1 MASSR
6 HPLRRTLAAAV
17 ALLTLAATA
26 GCGTDAAADGKQVTE
41 LRYQGSVGQ
50 VTLPELAADLGYL
63 GDVKLKW
70 IGNVTGGPADIQAT
84 ATGQSDFGGAFNG
97 AIVKLATAGAPI
109 TAVVSYYG
117 SDAQTFQGYYVLDGS
132 PIRGP
137 RDLIGKKVGMNTLGA
152 HAEAVLKT
160 WLVKGGL
167 TPAEIAKVELVALPP
182 VNTEQ
187 SLRARQIDVA
197 VLGGVIRDKAVANG
211 GIRTVFTDYELL
223 GAFSAGAY
231 VFRDDF
237 IKRNPKT
244 VKAFVG
250 GVGKAIEWARTQPRE
265 TVVARLE
272 SIIAKRGRNEDP
284 ALVKYWKSTGVAGKG
299 GVITDQEF
307 ATWIDW
313 LADAGELKGE
323 RPKPRDIYTNEFNPF
338 ATGGG
343 GA

>member
-1 MASSR
+1 MASPR
-6 HPLRRTLAAAV
+6 RAFLRTLAAAATTV
-17 ALLTLAATA
+17 ALVATA
-26 GCGTDAAADGKQVTE
+26 GCGGGAEAAEQTKE

-63 GDVKLKW
+63 GDVELTW
-70 IGNVTGGPADIQAT
+70 IGNVTGGPQDIQAT
-84 ATGQSDFGGAFNG
+84 ATGQSDVGGAFNG
-97 AIVKLATAGAPI
+97 AIVKLAAANAPI

-117 SDAQTFQGYYVLDGS
+117 SDKDTFQGYYVLDGS

-160 WLVKGGL
+160 WLAKGGL
-167 TPAEIAKVELVALPP
+167 TPAEIRQVELVALPP
-182 VNTEQ
+182 VNAEQ
-187 SLRARQIDVA
+187 SLRQKQIDVA
-197 VLGGVIRDKAVANG
+197 VLGGVIRDKAVASG
-211 GIRTVFTDYELL
+211 GVRTIFTDYELL
-223 GAFSAGAY
+223 GAFSAGTY

-237 IKRNPKT
+237 IRKNPDT
-244 VKAFVG
+244 VRAFVH

-272 SIIAKRGRNEDP
+272 SIISKRGRNEDTS
-284 ALVKYWKSTGVAGKG
+284 LVKLWKSSGVAGKG
-299 GVITDQEF
+299 GVISDQEF

-313 LADAGELKGE
+313 LAAEGEIKGA
-323 RPKPRDIYTNEFNPF
+323 RPKPGDIYTNEFNPF

-343 GA
+343 AA

>member
-1 MASSR
+1 MASPR
-6 HPLRRTLAAAV
+6 RAFLRTLAAAATTV
-17 ALLTLAATA
+17 ALAAAT
-26 GCGTDAAADGKQVTE
+26 GCGGGAEAGEQAKE

-63 GDVKLKW
+63 GDVKLSW
-70 IGNVTGGPADIQAT
+70 IGNVTGGPQDIQAT

-97 AIVKLATAGAPI
+97 AIVKLAAANAPI

-117 SDAQTFQGYYVLDGS
+117 SDIDTFQGYYVLDGS

-160 WLVKGGL
+160 WLAKGGL
-167 TPAEIAKVELVALPP
+167 TPAEIRQVELVALPP
-182 VNTEQ
+182 VNAEQ
-187 SLRARQIDVA
+187 SLRQKQIDVA

-211 GIRTVFTDYELL
+211 GIRTIFTDYELL
-223 GAFSAGAY
+223 GAFSAGTY

-237 IKRNPKT
+237 IRKNPDT
-244 VKAFVG
+244 VRAFVD

-272 SIIAKRGRNEDP
+272 SIITKRGRNEDTS
-284 ALVKYWKSTGVAGKG
+284 LVKLWKSSGVAGKG
-299 GVITDQEF
+299 GVISDQEF

-313 LADAGELKGE
+313 LAAEGQIQGA
-323 RPKPRDIYTNEFNPF
+323 RPRPTDIYTNEFNPF

-343 GA
+343 AA

>member
-1 MASSR
+1 MPSTRQS
-6 HPLRRTLAAAV
+6 LRRSLAAAV
-17 ALLTLAATA
+17 TLLALTAAT
-26 GCGTDAAADGKQVTE
+26 GCGTDAAAGGRQTKE

-70 IGNVTGGPADIQAT
+70 IGNVTGGPADIQAA
-84 ATGQSDFGGAFNG
+84 ATGQTEFGGAFNG
-97 AIVKLATAGAPI
+97 AIIKLQAARAPI
-109 TAVVSYYG
+109 TAVVAYYG
-117 SDAQTFQGYYVLDGS
+117 SDAQTFQGYYVLEDS

-160 WLVKGGL
+160 WLVRGGL

-187 SLRARQIDVA
+187 SLRQKQIDVA
-197 VLGGVIRDKAVANG
+197 VLGGVIRDKAVAAG
-211 GIRTVFTDYELL
+211 GIRTIFTDHELL
-223 GAFSAGAY
+223 GAFSAGSY

-237 IKRNPKT
+237 IARNPQT
-244 VKAFVG
+244 VRTFAT

-265 TVVARLE
+265 TVVARLK

-284 ALVKYWKSTGVAGKG
+284 SLVAYWKSTGVAGKG
-299 GVITDQEF
+299 GVISDREF

-313 LADAGELKGE
+313 LAQSGELKGD
-323 RPKPRDIYTNEFNPF
+323 KPEPGDLYTNKYNEF
-338 ATGGG
+338 AAGGG

>member
-1 MASSR
+1 MPPVNR
-6 HPLRRTLAAAV
+6 RTLLRTLAAAA
-17 ALLTLAATA
+17 ALTGLAATT
-26 GCGTDAAADGKQVTE
+26 GCGDDAAAGGKQATE

-63 GDVKLKW
+63 GDVKLNW

-117 SDAQTFQGYYVLDGS
+117 SDAQTFQGYYVLDDS

-137 RDLIGKKVGMNTLGA
+137 KDLIGRKVGMNTLGA

-167 TPAEIAKVELVALPP
+167 TPTEIARVELVALPP

-197 VLGGVIRDKAVANG
+197 VLGGVIRDKAVAGG
-211 GIRTVFTDYELL
+211 GIRTVFTDHQLL
-223 GAFSAGAY
+223 GAFSAGSY

-237 IKRNPKT
+237 IRRNPET
-244 VKAFVG
+244 VKAFVT
-250 GVGKAIEWARTQPRE
+250 GVGRAIEWARSQPRE
-265 TVVARLE
+265 TVVARFE

-284 ALVKYWKSTGVAGKG
+284 SLVRYWRSTGVAEKN
-299 GVITDQEF
+299 GVITDREF

-313 LADAGELKGE
+313 LADAGELKAA
-323 RPKPRDIYTNEFNPF
+323 RPKPGDLYTNRFN
-338 ATGGG
+338 AAAGG
-343 GA
+343 GAS

>member
-1 MASSR
+1 MPSTRS
-6 HPLRRTLAAAV
+6 PRRALAAAV
-17 ALLTLAATA
+17 ALLALTAAT
-26 GCGTDAAADGKQVTE
+26 GCGTDAGAAGNQTTE

-63 GDVKLKW
+63 GDVTLNW

-84 ATGQSDFGGAFNG
+84 ATGQSDVGGAFNG
-97 AIVKLATAGAPI
+97 AIVKLQTANAPI

-117 SDAQTFQGYYVLDGS
+117 SDAQTFQGYYVRDDS

-137 RDLIGKKVGMNTLGA
+137 RDLIGKRVGMNTLGA
-152 HAEAVLKT
+152 HAEAVLRT
-160 WLVKGGL
+160 WLARGGL
-167 TPAEIAKVELVALPP
+167 TADEIGRVELVALPP

-187 SLRARQIDVA
+187 SLRAKQIDVA
-197 VLGGVIRDKAVANG
+197 VLGGVIRDKAVAAG

-223 GAFSAGAY
+223 GAFSAGSY

-237 IKRNPKT
+237 IARNPDT
-244 VKAFVG
+244 VRAFVT

-265 TVVARLE
+265 TVVARLKE
-272 SIIAKRGRNEDP
+272 IIGKRGRNED
-284 ALVKYWKSTGVAGKG
+284 ATLVDYWKSSGVAETG
-299 GVITDQEF
+299 GVITDREF

-313 LADAGELKGE
+313 LADAGELKGP
-323 RPKPRDIYTNEFNPF
+323 RPEPADLYTNRFNAF
-338 ATGGG
+338 ASAGG

>member
-1 MASSR
+1 MS
-6 HPLRRTLAAAV
+6 PLRRTLAAAA
-17 ALLTLAATA
+17 ALLALTA
-26 GCGTDAAADGKQVTE
+26 CGTDAEAAGQTTT

-63 GDVKLKW
+63 GDVKLDW

-117 SDAQTFQGYYVLDGS
+117 SDAQTFQGYYVRQDS
-132 PIRGP
+132 PIRSP
-137 RDLIGKKVGMNTLGA
+137 RDLIGRKVGMNTLGA

-160 WLVKGGL
+160 WLVQGGL
-167 TPAEIAKVELVALPP
+167 TPAEIGRVELVALPP

-211 GIRTVFTDYELL
+211 GVRAVFTDHELL

-237 IKRNPKT
+237 VRRNPET
-244 VKAFVG
+244 VRAFVG
-250 GVGKAIEWARTQPRE
+250 GVGQAIEWARTQPRE

-272 SIIAKRGRNEDP
+272 QIIAKRGRNEDP
-284 ALVKYWKSTGVAGKG
+284 SLVRYWKSSGVAGKG
-299 GVITDQEF
+299 GLITDREF
-307 ATWIDW
+307 TTWIDW
-313 LADAGELKGE
+313 LADAGELKGG
-323 RPKPRDIYTNEFNPF
+323 RPKPGDIYTNDYNPF
-338 ATGGG
+338 ASGG
-343 GA
+343 GAA

>member
-6 HPLRRTLAAAV
+6 HPLRRTVAAAV
-17 ALLTLAATA
+17 ALLALATSAA
-26 GCGTDAAADGKQVTE
+26 CGTDAAAGGRQTTE

-70 IGNVTGGPADIQAT
+70 IGNVTGGPQDIQAT

-97 AIVKLATAGAPI
+97 AIVKLAAANAPI

-117 SDAQTFQGYYVLDGS
+117 SDAQTFQGYYVLNDS
-132 PIRGP
+132 PIRSP

-167 TPAEIAKVELVALPP
+167 SAAEIAKVELVALPP
-182 VNTEQ
+182 VNIEQ
-187 SLRARQIDVA
+187 SLRQQQIDVA

-223 GAFSAGAY
+223 GAFSGGSY

-237 IKRNPKT
+237 IKRNPQT
-244 VKAFVG
+244 VKAFVT

-265 TVVARLE
+265 TVVGRLE

-284 ALVKYWKSTGVAGKG
+284 SLVRYWKSTGVAGKG
-299 GVITDQEF
+299 GVISDREF

-313 LADAGELKGE
+313 LADAGELKGGK
-323 RPKPRDIYTNEFNPF
+323 PKPSDLYTNEFNPF
-338 ATGGG
+338 ASGG

>member
-1 MASSR
+1 MS
-6 HPLRRTLAAAV
+6 PLRRTLAAAA
-17 ALLTLAATA
+17 ALLALATTA
-26 GCGTDAAADGKQVTE
+26 ACGTDAEAAGQTTT

-63 GDVKLKW
+63 GDVKLDW

-97 AIVKLATAGAPI
+97 AIVKLAAAGAPI

-117 SDAQTFQGYYVLDGS
+117 SDAQTFQGYYVRQDS

-137 RDLIGKKVGMNTLGA
+137 RDLIGRKVGMNTLGA

-160 WLVKGGL
+160 WLVQGGL
-167 TPAEIAKVELVALPP
+167 TPAEIGRVELVALPP

-211 GIRTVFTDYELL
+211 GIRAVFTDHELL

-237 IKRNPKT
+237 IRRNPET
-244 VKAFVG
+244 VRAFVG
-250 GVGKAIEWARTQPRE
+250 GVGRAIEWARTQPRE

-272 SIIAKRGRNEDP
+272 QIIATRGRNEDP
-284 ALVKYWKSTGVAGKG
+284 SLVRYWKSSGVAGKG
-299 GVITDQEF
+299 GLIVDREF
-307 ATWIDW
+307 TTWIDW
-313 LADAGELKGE
+313 LADAGELKGD
-323 RPKPRDIYTNEFNPF
+323 RPKPGDIYTNDYNPF
-338 ATGGG
+338 ASGG
-343 GA
+343 GAA

>member
-1 MASSR
+1 MPSTRQS
-6 HPLRRTLAAAV
+6 LRRTLAAAV
-17 ALLTLAATA
+17 TLLALTAAT
-26 GCGTDAAADGKQVTE
+26 GCGAGAAAGGKQTTE

-63 GDVKLKW
+63 GDVKLDW

-84 ATGQSDFGGAFNG
+84 ATGQTDFGGAFNG
-97 AIVKLATAGAPI
+97 AIVKLQAANAPI
-109 TAVVSYYG
+109 TAVVAYYG
-117 SDAQTFQGYYVLDGS
+117 SDAQTFQGYYVLDDS
-132 PIRGP
+132 PIHGP

-160 WLVKGGL
+160 WLARGGL

-182 VNTEQ
+182 VNIEQ
-187 SLRARQIDVA
+187 SLRQKQIDVA
-197 VLGGVIRDKAVANG
+197 VLGGVIRDKAVAAG
-211 GIRTVFTDYELL
+211 GVRTVFTDYELL
-223 GAFSAGAY
+223 GAFSGGSY

-237 IKRNPKT
+237 ITRNPDT
-244 VKAFVG
+244 VRAFVS
-250 GVGKAIEWARTQPRE
+250 GVGRAIEWARTQPRE

-272 SIIAKRGRNEDP
+272 AIIAKRGRNED
-284 ALVKYWKSTGVAGKG
+284 ASLVRYWKSSGVAGKG
-299 GVITDQEF
+299 GLISDREF

-313 LADAGELKGE
+313 LAGSGELKGD
-323 RPKPRDIYTNEFNPF
+323 RPKPADLYTNRFNEF

>member
-1 MASSR
+1 MASPR
-6 HPLRRTLAAAV
+6 RALPRTLAAA
-17 ALLTLAATA
+17 AALTLLVGAA
-26 GCGTDAAADGKQVTE
+26 GCGGDAEAGSAQAKE

-63 GDVKLKW
+63 NDVRLNW
-70 IGNVTGGPADIQAT
+70 IGNVTGGPQDIQAT

-97 AIVKLATAGAPI
+97 AIVKLAAANAPI

-117 SDAQTFQGYYVLDGS
+117 SDAQTFQGWYVLDDS
-132 PIRGP
+132 PVRGP
-137 RDLIGKKVGMNTLGA
+137 RDLIGKKIGMNTLGA
-152 HAEAVLKT
+152 HAEAVTKT
-160 WLVKGGL
+160 WLSRGGL
-167 TPAEIAKVELVALPP
+167 SAEEIKQVELVALPP

-187 SLRARQIDVA
+187 SLRQKQIDVA

-211 GIRTVFTDYELL
+211 GIRTIVTDFELL

-237 IKRNPKT
+237 IKRNPET
-244 VKAFVG
+244 VKTFVT
-250 GVGKAIEWARTQPRE
+250 GVGKAIEWARSQPRE

-272 SIIAKRGRNEDP
+272 SIITKRGRNEDP
-284 ALVKYWKSTGVAGKG
+284 SLVRLWKSSGVAGRG

-313 LADAGELKGE
+313 LAAAGEIKGE
-323 RPKPRDIYTNEFNPF
+323 KPKPGDVYTNRFNPF
-338 ATGGG
+338 TAG
-343 GA
+343 GAA

>member
-1 MASSR
+1 MASPR
-6 HPLRRTLAAAV
+6 HPSRRALAAAV
-17 ALLTLAATA
+17 ALLALTAA
-26 GCGTDAAADGKQVTE
+26 GCGTDATAGGKETRE

-63 GDVKLKW
+63 GDVRLRW

-97 AIVKLATAGAPI
+97 AIVKLKAANAPI

-117 SDAQTFQGYYVLDGS
+117 SDAQTFQGYYVLQNS

-152 HAEAVLKT
+152 HAEAVLRT
-160 WLVKGGL
+160 WLVSGGL
-167 TPAEIAKVELVALPP
+167 TPAEIARVELVALPP

-187 SLRARQIDVA
+187 SLRAGQIDVA
-197 VLGGVIRDKAVANG
+197 VLGGVLRDKAVANG

-223 GAFSAGAY
+223 GAFSAGSY

-237 IKRNPKT
+237 IRRNPDT
-244 VKAFVG
+244 VRAFAT

-284 ALVKYWKSTGVAGKG
+284 SLVRYWKSSGVAERG
-299 GVITDQEF
+299 GVITDREF

-313 LADAGELKGE
+313 LADSGELKGAK
-323 RPKPRDIYTNEFNPF
+323 PKPSDLYTNRFNDF

-343 GA
+343 A

>member
-1 MASSR
+1 MPSTRS
-6 HPLRRTLAAAV
+6 PRRALTAAV
-17 ALLTLAATA
+17 ALLALTTATA
-26 GCGTDAAADGKQVTE
+26 CGADAAGGVQTKE

-63 GDVKLKW
+63 GDVKLDW

-97 AIVKLATAGAPI
+97 AIVKLQAADAPI

-137 RDLIGKKVGMNTLGA
+137 RDLIGKRVGMNTLGA
-152 HAEAVLKT
+152 HAEAVLRT
-160 WLVKGGL
+160 WLARGGL
-167 TPAEIAKVELVALPP
+167 TAAEIGKVEPVALPP

-223 GAFSAGAY
+223 GPFSAGSY

-237 IKRNPKT
+237 LTRNPDT
-244 VKAFVG
+244 VRTFVTA
-250 GVGKAIEWARTQPRE
+250 VGKAIEWARAQPRE
-265 TVVARLE
+265 TVVARLKA
-272 SIIAKRGRNEDP
+272 IITARGRNEDTT
-284 ALVKYWKSTGVAGKG
+284 LVEYWKSSGVAEPG
-299 GVITDQEF
+299 GVITDREF

-313 LADAGELKGE
+313 LAGSGELKGE
-323 RPKPRDIYTNEFNPF
+323 RPKPSDLYTNRFNAA
-338 ATGGG
+338 ATPGG

>member
-17 ALLTLAATA
+17 AVLALTAAA
-26 GCGTDAAADGKQVTE
+26 GCGTDAAAGGKQTTE

-63 GDVKLKW
+63 GDVKLNW

-97 AIVKLATAGAPI
+97 AIVKLKVAHAPI

-117 SDAQTFQGYYVLDGS
+117 SDAQTFQGYYVLRDS

-137 RDLIGKKVGMNTLGA
+137 RDLIGRKVGMNTLGA

-160 WLVKGGL
+160 WLVRSGL
-167 TPAEIAKVELVALPP
+167 TPAEIATVQLVALPP

-187 SLRARQIDVA
+187 SLRAKQIDVA

-223 GAFSAGAY
+223 GAFSAGSY

-237 IKRNPKT
+237 IKRNPDT
-244 VKAFVG
+244 VKAFVT

-265 TVVARLE
+265 TVVTRLK
-272 SIIAKRGRNEDP
+272 SIIAKRGRNEDTT
-284 ALVKYWKSTGVAGKG
+284 LVGYWKSTGVAERG
-299 GVITDQEF
+299 GVITDREF

-313 LADAGELKGE
+313 LADAGELKGAK
-323 RPKPRDIYTNEFNPF
+323 PKPADLYTNKFNEF
-338 ATGGG
+338 AAAGG

>member
-1 MASSR
+1 MPSLAT
-6 HPLRRTLAAAV
+6 PRRALAAAV
-17 ALLTLAATA
+17 ALLALATA
-26 GCGTDAAADGKQVTE
+26 TGCGADAAADGDQTKE

-63 GDVKLKW
+63 GDVKLDW

-97 AIVKLATAGAPI
+97 AIVKLQAANAPI

-137 RDLIGKKVGMNTLGA
+137 RDLIGKRVGMNTLGA
-152 HAEAVLKT
+152 HAEAVLRT
-160 WLVKGGL
+160 WLARGGL
-167 TPAEIAKVELVALPP
+167 TAAEIGKVELVALPP

-187 SLRARQIDVA
+187 SLRAKQIDVA
-197 VLGGVIRDKAVANG
+197 VLGGVIRDKAVAAG

-223 GAFSAGAY
+223 GAFSAGSY

-237 IKRNPKT
+237 IARNPDT
-244 VKAFVG
+244 VRTFVT

-265 TVVARLE
+265 TVVARLR
-272 SIIAKRGRNEDP
+272 SIIDKRGRNED
-284 ALVKYWKSTGVAGKG
+284 ATLVDYWKSSGVAETG
-299 GVITDQEF
+299 GVITDREF

-313 LADAGELKGE
+313 LADTGELKGA
-323 RPKPRDIYTNEFNPF
+323 RPKPSDLYTNRFNAF
-338 ATGGG
+338 ANPGG

>member
-1 MASSR
+1 MS
-6 HPLRRTLAAAV
+6 LFRRALAAAT
-17 ALLTLAATA
+17 ALLTLTAATA
-26 GCGTDAAADGKQVTE
+26 CGADAEAAGQVKE
-41 LRYQGSVGQ
+41 LRYQGSAGQ

-63 GDVKLKW
+63 GDVELDW

-97 AIVKLATAGAPI
+97 AIVKLVAAGAPI

-117 SDAQTFQGYYVLDGS
+117 SDAQTFQGYYVLDDS

-160 WLVKGGL
+160 WLARGGL
-167 TPAEIAKVELVALPP
+167 TPAETARVELVALPP
-182 VNTEQ
+182 VNLEQ

-197 VLGGVIRDKAVANG
+197 VLGGVIRDKAVAAG
-211 GIRTVFTDYELL
+211 GIRTVFTDHELL

-237 IKRNPKT
+237 IRRNPDT
-244 VKAFVG
+244 VRTFVG
-250 GVGKAIEWARTQPRE
+250 GVGKAVEWARTQPRE
-265 TVVARLE
+265 TVVARLQQ
-272 SIIAKRGRNEDP
+272 IIAKRGRNEDTS
-284 ALVKYWKSTGVAGKG
+284 LVSYWKSSGVAGRG

-313 LADAGELKGE
+313 LDAAGELKGG
-323 RPKPRDIYTNEFNPF
+323 KPTPGDVYTNAYNPF

-343 GA
+343 AA

>member
-1 MASSR
+1 MPSTRS
-6 HPLRRTLAAAV
+6 PRRALTAAV
-17 ALLTLAATA
+17 ALLALTTTATA
-26 GCGTDAAADGKQVTE
+26 CGADAAAGAQTKE

-63 GDVKLKW
+63 GDVKLNW

-97 AIVKLATAGAPI
+97 AIVKLQAANAPI

-137 RDLIGKKVGMNTLGA
+137 RDLIGKRVGMNTLGA
-152 HAEAVLKT
+152 HAEAVLRT
-160 WLVKGGL
+160 WLARGGL
-167 TPAEIAKVELVALPP
+167 TAAEIGTVELVALPP

-223 GAFSAGAY
+223 GAFSAGSY

-237 IKRNPKT
+237 LTRNPDT
-244 VKAFVG
+244 VRTFVTA
-250 GVGKAIEWARTQPRE
+250 VGKAIEWARTQPRE
-265 TVVARLE
+265 TVVARLKA
-272 SIIAKRGRNEDP
+272 IIAKRGRNEDTT
-284 ALVKYWKSTGVAGKG
+284 LVEYWKSSGVAEPG
-299 GVITDQEF
+299 GLITDREF

-313 LADAGELKGE
+313 LADTGELKGE
-323 RPKPRDIYTNEFNPF
+323 RPKPSDLYTNRFNAA
-338 ATGGG
+338 ATPGG

>member
-1 MASSR
+1 MPS
-6 HPLRRTLAAAV
+6 LRTFRRALAAAV
-17 ALLTLAATA
+17 ALLTLATAA
-26 GCGTDAAADGKQVTE
+26 GCGADAAADGARTTE

-63 GDVKLKW
+63 GDVKLNW

-97 AIVKLATAGAPI
+97 AIVKLQAANAPI

-132 PIRGP
+132 PIRAP
-137 RDLIGKKVGMNTLGA
+137 RDLIGKRVGMNTLGA
-152 HAEAVLKT
+152 HAEAVLRT
-160 WLVKGGL
+160 WLARGGL
-167 TPAEIAKVELVALPP
+167 TPAEIARVELVALPP

-187 SLRARQIDVA
+187 SLRAQQIDVA
-197 VLGGVIRDKAVANG
+197 VLGGVIRDKAVAAG

-223 GAFSAGAY
+223 GAFSAGSY

-237 IKRNPKT
+237 IARNPDT
-244 VKAFVG
+244 VRAFVT

-265 TVVARLE
+265 TVVARLR
-272 SIIAKRGRNEDP
+272 SIIDKRGRNED
-284 ALVKYWKSTGVAGKG
+284 ATLVDYWKSSGVAETG
-299 GVITDQEF
+299 GVITDREF

-313 LADAGELKGE
+313 LADAGELKGA
-323 RPKPRDIYTNEFNPF
+323 RPKPADLYTNRFNAF
-338 ATGGG
+338 ANPGG

>member
-1 MASSR
+1 MSPPRRAV
-6 HPLRRTLAAAV
+6 LRTLATVTAL
-17 ALLTLAATA
+17 ALLTGTA
-26 GCGTDAAADGKQVTE
+26 GCGGDAEAGAGQATE

-63 GDVKLKW
+63 GDVRLNW
-70 IGNVTGGPADIQAT
+70 IGNVTGGPQDIQAT

-97 AIVKLATAGAPI
+97 AIVKLAAANAPI

-117 SDAQTFQGYYVLDGS
+117 SDAQSFQGYYVLDDS

-137 RDLIGKKVGMNTLGA
+137 RDLIGRKVGMNTLGA

-160 WLVKGGL
+160 WLARGGL
-167 TPAEIAKVELVALPP
+167 TPAEIKQVELVALPP

-187 SLRARQIDVA
+187 SLRQKQIDVA
-197 VLGGVIRDKAVANG
+197 VLGGVIRDKAAADG
-211 GIRTVFTDYELL
+211 GIRTIFTDYELL
-223 GAFSAGAY
+223 GAFSGGTY

-237 IKRNPKT
+237 IKRNPET
-244 VKAFVG
+244 VKAFVT

-265 TVVARLE
+265 TVVARMRD
-272 SIIAKRGRNEDP
+272 IIAKRGRNEDP
-284 ALVKYWKSTGVAGKG
+284 ALVAYWKSSGVAGRG
-299 GVITDQEF
+299 GVINDQEF

-313 LADAGELKGE
+313 LAAEGELKGD
-323 RPKPRDIYTNEFNPF
+323 RPKPSDIYTNRFNPYVD
-338 ATGGG
+338 GG